1 MSLGGYIFI
10 CIVTTLL
17 YAENH
22 CCLRAKGGFEL
33 HQCCTILVDNMLIKG
48 TAGGPD
54 PTIELSLK
62 DNVDYWVLLDP
73 VKQMLFLNSTGR
85 VLDRDPPMNI
95 HSIVVQV
102 QCINKKVGTVI
113 YHEVRIVVRDRND
126 NSPTF
131 KHESYYATV
140 NEVSFSPIVPVTSTL
155 FLKLFKMCL
164 IYFNILLFT
173 TIKRNDISHNL
184 RLSIFYYIKKISFL
198 KFNRQSYLSATDLI
212 LKPSLVPCLTVLGYM
227 SLFSK
232 TKFIEDCWCQN
243 ILHFIEVQKTVI
255 KSSSQ
260 IYKSIL
266 KS

>member
-1 MSLGGYIFI
+1 MWCRNKKLPLLFYPFWFCRGGKLKVKIYSLIHQMSKSQPPERIIRKQAL
-10 CIVTTLL
+10 
-17 YAENH
+17 
-22 CCLRAKGGFEL
+22 K
-33 HQCCTILVDNMLIKG
+33 CTILVDNMLIKG

-131 KHESYYATV
+131 
-140 NEVSFSPIVPVTSTL
+140 NIVPVTSTL
-155 FLKLFKMCL
+155 FLKLFKILTGKATCQSMLNHFDSLCNLTTSTRTPIFFSTLL
-164 IYFNILLFT
+164 ITNFSNTIL
-173 TIKRNDISHNL
+173 I
-184 RLSIFYYIKKISFL
+184 
-198 KFNRQSYLSATDLI
+198 
-212 LKPSLVPCLTVLGYM
+212 V
-227 SLFSK
+227 
-232 TKFIEDCWCQN
+232 DCWCQN